1 MSKAHEEGGDWTS
14 SEHLAS
20 AFLTLGIAGAA
31 EAVTMNATRGD
42 TRADRK
48 EKEEKRVAFLRA
60 GELSVYIPRS
70 PPAYSSKS

>member
-1 MSKAHEEGGDWTS
+1 MVRQEDEV
-14 SEHLAS
+14 LR
-20 AFLTLGIAGAA
+20 LVLVLLPI
-31 EAVTMNATRGD
+31 VMMNATRGD
-42 TRADRK
+42 TRVDRK